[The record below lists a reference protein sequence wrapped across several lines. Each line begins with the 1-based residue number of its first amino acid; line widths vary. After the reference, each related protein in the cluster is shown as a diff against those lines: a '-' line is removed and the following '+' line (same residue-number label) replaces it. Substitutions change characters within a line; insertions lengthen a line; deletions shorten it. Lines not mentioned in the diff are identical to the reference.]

1 MGDPTS
7 GVDDFL
13 SDVRRRLEPAFHAAF
28 GAERGS
34 EALAEALG
42 YAWEQQDRLRRM
54 DFPAAYLYRVGQSR
68 TRWIVR
74 RRPVEFPSP
83 QQLGLPEIEPGL
95 IPGLRALSEKQR
107 VCVVLVH
114 AYDWTHAE
122 VAELLGIRRTTVQT
136 HVGRG
141 LDHLRKSIGV
151 HHEH

>member
-1 MGDPTS
+1 MTDAAGGDE
-7 GVDDFL
+7 DFL
-13 SDVRRRLEPAFHAAF
+13 TDLRRRLEPAFLAAF

-42 YAWEQQDRLRRM
+42 YAWEQRDRVRRM

-68 TRWIVR
+68 TRWIFK
-74 RRPVEFPSP
+74 RRPVVFPPP
-83 QQLGLPEIEPGL
+83 QRLGDPEIEPGL

-122 VAELLGIRRTTVQT
+122 VAELLGIGRTTVQT
-136 HVGRG
+136 HVERG
-141 LDHLRKSIGV
+141 LDHLRESIGV
-151 HHEH
+151 HDEQ